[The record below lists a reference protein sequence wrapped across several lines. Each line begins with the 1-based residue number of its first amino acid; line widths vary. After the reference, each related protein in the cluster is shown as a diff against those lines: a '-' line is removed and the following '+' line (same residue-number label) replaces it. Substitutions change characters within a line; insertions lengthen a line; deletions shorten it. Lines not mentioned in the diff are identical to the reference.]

1 VLSSLCIFFFKLV
14 RWPKFDAM
22 NQMADLY
29 YKIFGVAEVRNM
41 VSNFGHPLFKK
52 KKVLVN

>member
-1 VLSSLCIFFFKLV
+1 
-14 RWPKFDAM
+14 M

-29 YKIFGVAEVRNM
+29 YKIFEVAEVRNM
-41 VSNFGHPLFKK
+41 VSNFGHPLLK